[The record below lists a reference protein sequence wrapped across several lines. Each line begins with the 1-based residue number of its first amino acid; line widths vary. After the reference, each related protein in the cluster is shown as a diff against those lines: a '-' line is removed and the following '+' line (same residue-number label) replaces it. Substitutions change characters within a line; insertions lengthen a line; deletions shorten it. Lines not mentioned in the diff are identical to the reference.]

1 MDVVLVIRKI
11 LGVADPVVGESA
23 LPDFSLSTND
33 VTEGMR
39 VSALEKL
46 NRVLE
51 RYVVCGS
58 DEKMDV
64 FGHEDK
70 GEFEIGLLGDI
81 DREFGGRGGRSLRRR
96 QIVDVAR
103 WRKLRSTFRVGR

>member
-1 MDVVLVIRKI
+1 MDVVLVVREI
-11 LGVADPVVGESA
+11 LGIADPVVGESA

-39 VSALEKL
+39 VAALEKL
-46 NRVLE
+46 NCVLE

-70 GEFEIGLLGDI
+70 GVNLKLAFSAISIESLEEEADI
-81 DREFGGRGGRSLRRR
+81 VFDDEQS
-96 QIVDVAR
+96 
-103 WRKLRSTFRVGR
+103 STLPS